1 MRLQRFILAVSLS
14 LACGATATPPATTAD
29 APARAPDDPS
39 APPAATP
46 GAPEEVT
53 PAMVD
58 RSSPEAAVKA
68 YLAAAIGSSQTD
80 MFALMTPE
88 CREKEKSW
96 AKGFTRNILDGE
108 IKLKT
113 HEVREPEVTGD
124 TATVSVKAVFVV
136 DGADDNEGM
145 RFSLKREADGWLI
158 REIH

>member
-1 MRLQRFILAVSLS
+1 MLLS

-46 GAPEEVT
+46 GTPEEVT

-58 RSSPEAAVKA
+58 RASPEAATSA
-68 YLAAAIGSSQTD
+68 YLAAALANTPD
-80 MFALMTPE
+80 AMFALMTPE
-88 CREKEKSW
+88 CRDKEKTW
-96 AKGFTRNILDGE
+96 AKGFTKNIIDGK